1 MLNSIS
7 SVDSSR
13 LVHDTCRGNAW
24 WVNRSEAVSQRLAYV
39 NEKEQ
44 VVLKV
49 DNSTYISA
57 NKSRNSIRIE
67 SLDSYGVG
75 TLWVADIAHMPY
87 GCSVSLH
94 AQPVQQFISITNRG
108 VAVGLACILVTW

>member
-7 SVDSSR
+7 SVNSSR
-13 LVHDTCRGNAW
+13 LTHGAYRGNAW

-94 AQPVQQFISITNRG
+94 AHSMPRFLSITNRG
-108 VAVGLACILVTW
+108 SL